1 MNCLYCGK
9 KLPMVKKLTSEDF
22 CSVAHR
28 HAYQSEQEALGVAR
42 LVEAHERLRP
52 VLKFPPPKVSDLQ
65 TAPHVSGYLADNIA
79 PRSIKAQ
86 LLALAQ
92 TPVFA
97 PETLKP
103 APDSTIFVPRSGLAA
118 AATSFD
124 LINPQGN
131 ASVEAALRALP
142 QGSEFYPPSDPGP
155 QLVAVGFSPA
165 VPDVSIGLSAS
176 LAISILP
183 EAPVDPDTAPSP
195 LPSQFSAQLPLS
207 LLKPQFSLPLEELDF
222 TLVASAQLPFDLSVS
237 LNAAAPKSPT
247 PIASSGAKRF
257 SFSRLPGLI
266 KAVLAPDLLSVASP
280 VPLSGSIESWQSIS
294 LWDQCRLPLPL
305 AQAPGSLPAGVGSCF
320 PLNPPA
326 ATGPIEI
333 QSGPVAQ
340 SPAPPQILPAAY
352 LGFEPFVQ
360 PAAMIGSQINAAP
373 QARQIACFAGPIQRI
388 FARPKPLTPRAPGL
402 MAAAEFPAHPARAC
416 VPAQSLSARSI
427 LARPKGKYN
436 PFNEQFFHPDSFLRS
451 VSGEADMAA
460 RMAFHSAPIA
470 AKTRIASVRRSSL
483 VVLAKTF
490 RSSRLV
496 PITIPAEPYF
506 VAPRMVEPVA
516 IGKFPLCRPQLNL
529 RILPARVSNSPFA
542 ALSPFSGVS
551 YKFSWQ
557 AVQYRWSEAPNDL
570 RWIAMAVPL
579 VIGLIWFANSPSA
592 QSGAKGRIASFVP
605 NVGGLLN
612 TSFKT
617 DSMDGIK
624 QNIQRRAAVELSDDF
639 RQGLGEWSGVGDWS
653 RGWTY
658 DPAGFIRPRQLA
670 LYTPSLSLE
679 DYRFEFLGA
688 IEKKSLSW
696 VFRAADVMNYYAA
709 RLEVTRGGPLPIV
722 ELVRYAVINGKA
734 DPRKSIPLPMQGRL
748 DTIYRVRVDVLG
760 NDFVTTVQGQVVDVF
775 SDDRLPRG
783 GVGFFSNTGED
794 ARLRWIE
801 VSHQYDM
808 LGRLC
813 AYLVP
818 YNVPNSNV
826 RSAP

>member
-28 HAYQSEQEALGVAR
+28 HAYQSEQETLGAAR
-42 LVEAHERLRP
+42 LVEANERLRP
-52 VLKFPPPKVSDLQ
+52 VRKSPSPKFSDHQ
-65 TAPHVSGYLADNIA
+65 TAPHVANYLPDNIA
-79 PRSIKAQ
+79 PRLINAQ
-86 LLALAQ
+86 PWASAQ
-92 TPVFA
+92 PPVFA
-97 PETLKP
+97 LETLEP
-103 APDSTIFVPRSGLAA
+103 APNSTISVPRSDLAA
-118 AATSFD
+118 AVPSIG

-131 ASVEAALRALP
+131 SSVEAAMCAL
-142 QGSEFYPPSDPGP
+142 SRSMEFYLPGDTGP
-155 QLVAVGFSPA
+155 QPATNAFSSAAPDAAIGFA
-165 VPDVSIGLSAS
+165 AA

-183 EAPVDPDTAPSP
+183 EAPAEPDTTPFP
-195 LPSQFSAQLPLS
+195 LLSQFSAQLPLS
-207 LLKPQFSLPLEELDF
+207 LLKPQFSLPLDDLDF
-222 TLVASAQLPFDLSVS
+222 TLAASAQLPFDLSVS
-237 LNAAAPKSPT
+237 LNAAVPKSPT

-257 SFSRLPGLI
+257 SFSRLPGMI
-266 KAVLAPDLLSVASP
+266 EAVFALDLPSVASP
-280 VPLSGSIESWQSIS
+280 VPFSGSIESSQSIS
-294 LWDQCRLPLPL
+294 LWEQCHLPLPL
-305 AQAPGSLPAGVGSCF
+305 AQVPGTLFAGIGSCF
-320 PLNPPA
+320 PVNPPA
-326 ATGPIEI
+326 VAGPIEI
-333 QSGPVAQ
+333 QCGPVAQ
-340 SPAPPQILPAAY
+340 APAPPQILPAAY
-352 LGFEPFVQ
+352 LAFEPSVQ

-373 QARQIACFAGPIQRI
+373 QARQIACIADPIQRI
-388 FARPKPLTPRAPGL
+388 FARLKPAPDL
-402 MAAAEFPAHPARAC
+402 MAAAEFPARPARAC

-427 LARPKGKYN
+427 LSRPKGKCN
-436 PFNEQFFHPDSFLRS
+436 PFTEQFSHPDSFLRS
-451 VSGEADMAA
+451 VSSEADMAA
-460 RMAFHSAPIA
+460 RIAFHSAPIA
-470 AKTRIASVRRSSL
+470 AKTHIASVRRSSL
-483 VVLAKTF
+483 VILAKTF

-496 PITIPAEPYF
+496 PITILAEPYF

-542 ALSPFSGVS
+542 DLSPFSGVS

-557 AVQYRWSEAPNDL
+557 AVQHRWSEAPNDL

-579 VIGLIWFANSPSA
+579 VIGLIWFAHSPSA
-592 QSGAKGRIASFVP
+592 QSGAEGRIASFVP
-605 NVGGLLN
+605 NVGGFLN

-624 QNIQRRAAVELSDDF
+624 QNIQRRAAVELTDDF
-639 RQGLGEWSGVGDWS
+639 RQGLGEWSGVGDWA

-734 DPRKSIPLPMQGRL
+734 DPKKSIPLPMQGRL

-783 GVGFFSNTGED
+783 GVGFFSNIGED